1 MFKFK
6 MSKVN
11 IQNFLKFFDLR
22 SKLTQFNLFLILLL
36 IFSSLQSINNFSV
49 FTSIIASTI
58 FFNFIGL
65 IYAFIK
71 RNFYNDKILNP
82 NNILISINIIILII
96 HQIKPNNNYAFV
108 ELLLIITILLITKEI
123 NLLKYKGFPI
133 FNPAVL
139 AITLYFLIFDFQM
152 NNTFVSWWGANLN
165 KNIFNIKY
173 LEELVALVLISL
185 MFYFAISFKKIYY
198 AISFLIVYFFIQTFI
213 YLNTNNFYILIL
225 PDYPFQKLINLLL
238 GHYNE
243 IISML
248 GFFVLIM
255 LTEPKTSPNNKKIQ
269 IIYGIIGALIYIT
282 LNNIKNIINH
292 NINFID
298 DTELITI
305 LIMNLILLFHKII
318 TKKLP

>member
-1 MFKFK
+1 MNKID
-6 MSKVN
+6 
-11 IQNFLKFFDLR
+11 IQNFLKFFNLR

-36 IFSSLQSINNFSV
+36 IFSSLQNINN
-49 FTSIIASTI
+49 TSIFISIITSTI

-65 IYAFIK
+65 VYTFIK
-71 RNFYNDKILNP
+71 RNFYSDKIINP

-133 FNPAVL
+133 FNPAVI
-139 AITLYFLIFDFQM
+139 AITLYFVIFDFQM

-165 KNIFNIKY
+165 KNIFDIKY
-173 LEELVALVLISL
+173 LKELVALILISL

-198 AISFLIVYFFIQTFI
+198 ACSFLIFYFLIQTFI
-213 YLNTNNFYILIL
+213 YLNTNKFHILIL
-225 PDYPFQKLINLLL
+225 PDYPFQRLINLSLDY
-238 GHYNE
+238 YNE

-255 LTEPKTSPNNKKIQ
+255 LIEPKTSPNNKKIQ
-269 IIYGIIGALIYIT
+269 IIYGIISALIYIA
-282 LNNIKNIINH
+282 LNNIKNIISH

-318 TKKLP
+318 TKKIP